1 MPSRKLIEL
10 KKIIKF
16 SSLKTAL
23 GFTSRNNQFYDMKYD
38 MYGLK
43 RLYNN
48 FKAEEQL
55 LIFYHSSLTIRQY
68 NFSCLLLRFAAAF
81 ELCCFVATC

>member
-23 GFTSRNNQFYDMKYD
+23 GFTSRNSRFYDMKYD
-38 MYGLK
+38 M
-43 RLYNN
+43 
-48 FKAEEQL
+48 FD
-55 LIFYHSSLTIRQY
+55 
-68 NFSCLLLRFAAAF
+68 
-81 ELCCFVATC
+81 V